1 MKVRAVSF
9 EIERDQ
15 SKLFGTLVN
24 YGSFDGNPG
33 ILIDA
38 DSRESTGRR
47 IDLWS
52 SDRQETTSPGAGSN

>member
-1 MKVRAVSF
+1 MSF
-9 EIERDQ
+9 TIERDQ
-15 SKLFGTLVN
+15 SKLFGALAN
-24 YGSFDGNPG
+24 YGSFGSPG

-38 DSRESTGRR
+38 RDRTRANLRVSR